1 MIDAAKS
8 SLADC
13 VKFQLFITDDY
24 ISDYAGKADYQNI
37 DTLKNKT
44 QKQII
49 KETEFTIND
58 VIHLKK
64 ITKSK
69 KY

>member
-1 MIDAAKS
+1 MAKS

-37 DTLKNKT
+37 DTLKIRPKSRL
-44 QKQII
+44 
-49 KETEFTIND
+49 
-58 VIHLKK
+58 LKK
-64 ITKSK
+64 QNLL
-69 KY
+69 